1 MCDDDDFY
9 WRDTWCLV
17 KSVTALS
24 WRGWRV
30 VVRVMSDV

>member
-24 WRGWRV
+24 WRV
-30 VVRVMSDV
+30 VVRVMIDV